1 MKNTYEIVHPK
12 TSETLLVQMSKEEFE
27 SASDEAY
34 ISVVDGSKK
43 SRKFIKKYLKSNNIK
58 SKKGG

>member
-1 MKNTYEIVHPK
+1 MKNTHEIIHPK
-12 TSETLLVQMSKEEFE
+12 TSETLIVQMSKEEFE

-43 SRKFIKKYLKSNNIK
+43 SRKFIKKYQDVKNVLE
-58 SKKGG
+58 